1 MKVLA
6 VGNKYI
12 AVFSLVFRIYFLNF
26 VNVIICYDILLIN
39 KIS

>member
-1 MKVLA
+1 MKILV

-26 VNVIICYDILLIN
+26 VTVIICYDFIN
-39 KIS
+39 R

>member
-1 MKVLA
+1 MKVLV

-26 VNVIICYDILLIN
+26 VNVIICYDFIN
-39 KIS
+39 K